1 MRQLLQNASILLKKR
16 LLLKNA
22 SVDGYIRLE
31 MQLTKNKSDDIQRE
45 LVLHFLVFIFWIFKT
60 AVSFSVVIGALETK
74 LILKLRTDMDLRM

>member
-1 MRQLLQNASILLKKR
+1 
-16 LLLKNA
+16 
-22 SVDGYIRLE
+22 
-31 MQLTKNKSDDIQRE
+31 MQPTKNKFDDIQRE

>member
-22 SVDGYIRLE
+22 SVDGYISLE
-31 MQLTKNKSDDIQRE
+31 MQPTKNKSDDIQRE

>member
-31 MQLTKNKSDDIQRE
+31 MQPTKNKSDDIQRE